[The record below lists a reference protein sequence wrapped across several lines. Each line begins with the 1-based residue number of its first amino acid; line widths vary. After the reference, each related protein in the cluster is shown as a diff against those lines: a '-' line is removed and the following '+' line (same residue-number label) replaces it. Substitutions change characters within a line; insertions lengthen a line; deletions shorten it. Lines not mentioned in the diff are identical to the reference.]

1 MASETFH
8 FSPALSEL
16 TFDYRQVIP
25 DAGFRDE
32 ASAGEFIPQLEAI
45 DRKIRTNL
53 DIEAG
58 FAIVGEV
65 AVKAGTIEGA
75 GFTLKCG
82 RIITSQLRHVRM
94 LATFLCTLGGRI
106 DDWARTVFDENP
118 AEGLFVD
125 LLASII
131 AESTAEW
138 LERKIVDVAANRGMR
153 CTNRYSP
160 GYCEW
165 DVSEQKTLFRLFPE
179 RFCHVMLTESSLMV
193 PRKSVSGIIGLGEN
207 VVRQE
212 YDCEVCTQENCFR
225 NRER

>member
-65 AVKAGTIEGA
+65 VVKAGTIEGA

-138 LERKIVDVAANRGMR
+138 LERKIV
-153 CTNRYSP
+153 
-160 GYCEW
+160 EW